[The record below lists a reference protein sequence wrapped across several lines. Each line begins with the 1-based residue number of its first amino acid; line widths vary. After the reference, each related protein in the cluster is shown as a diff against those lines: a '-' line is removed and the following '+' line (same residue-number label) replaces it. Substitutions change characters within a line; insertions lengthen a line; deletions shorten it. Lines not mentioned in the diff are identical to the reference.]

1 MAEVKALLIEKLNER
16 IDKTEQEKQP
26 AERYHQET
34 GNGFG
39 GNRGVKHQRSRRR
52 GDFQTRPYRGHARGQ
67 SAYTLDA
74 QLLEELLKLRLI
86 VTLVVKRAI
95 MLETAL

>member
-1 MAEVKALLIEKLNER
+1 MAEVKALLIEKSNER

-39 GNRGVKHQRSRRR
+39 GSRGVKHQRS
-52 GDFQTRPYRGHARGQ
+52 
-67 SAYTLDA
+67 
-74 QLLEELLKLRLI
+74 
-86 VTLVVKRAI
+86 
-95 MLETAL
+95 